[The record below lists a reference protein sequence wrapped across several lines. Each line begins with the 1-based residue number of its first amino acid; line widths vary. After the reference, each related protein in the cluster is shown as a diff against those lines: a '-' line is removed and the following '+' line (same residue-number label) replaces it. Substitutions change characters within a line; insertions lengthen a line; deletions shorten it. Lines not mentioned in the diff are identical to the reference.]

1 MHLGNG
7 AITPECA
14 LVTWTAAT
22 AGLGWAAARLVR
34 RPQATRPWYLAGAV
48 GGAILAAQMVNL
60 PLLPGT
66 SGHLLG
72 GVLAAALLGPELAIL
87 VLASVLAVQ
96 AVWFGDGG
104 MMAWGANL
112 LNMGILPALLVTCI
126 RQPSSANH
134 GSPASQWTY
143 TMRWGLLAAAAVPLA
158 AGLLVVEVSLGR
170 TGAELAG
177 LPRFAAL
184 VLGAHLVI
192 GLAESLLTVA
202 CLGLLAGVRPVRSL
216 RVAPSEAT
224 HDPAVVASGVLLAPT
239 GPRRSALVLLALA
252 GGLVWLW
259 PWSSPLPDGYEMA
272 AERSGMERLVQ
283 EEPQTVGAVSAWNLA
298 VLEWQQRVVGRFQGL
313 AGDGLLA
320 SLGPVWLA
328 GLLPALAAALLH
340 WAGRRRL
347 ALPLPG

>member
-48 GGAILAAQMVNL
+48 GGVILAAQMVNL

-66 SGHLLG
+66 SGHLVG

-96 AVWFGDGG
+96 AAWFGDGG

-112 LNMGILPALLVTCI
+112 LNMGILPAVLVSWT
-126 RQPSSANH
+126 RHPSSADG
-134 GSPASQWTY
+134 GSTASRWAQA
-143 TMRWGLLAAAAVPLA
+143 MRWGLLAAAAVPLA
-158 AGLLVVEVSLGR
+158 AGLLVAEVSLGR
-170 TGAELAG
+170 SGAELAG
-177 LPRFAAL
+177 LSRFAAL

-202 CLGLLAGVRPVRSL
+202 CLGLLARVGAVKSL
-216 RVAPSEAT
+216 RVATGDASCNSDAI
-224 HDPAVVASGVLLAPT
+224 ASGVLLART
-239 GPRRSALVLLALA
+239 GGPRRSALVLLAVA
-252 GGLVWLW
+252 GGLVYLW

-283 EEPQTVGAVSAWNLA
+283 EEPRIVGAVSAWNLA
-298 VLEWQQRVVGRFQGL
+298 VLEWQQRVVESFQGL
-313 AGDGLLA
+313 AGDGL
-320 SLGPVWLA
+320 
-328 GLLPALAAALLH
+328 
-340 WAGRRRL
+340 
-347 ALPLPG
+347 